1 MSKKKAVGVV
11 LVLVVIAIVVVVV
24 VAQKK
29 NQGDKSSP
37 AAATDTAAPQ
47 LPPRVGFA
55 KQPDTQSEPPPAA
68 TDTQSEP
75 TPPPK
80 LACKGHCGKY
90 PAWQAC
96 KWTKDCGGCTADVF
110 KGNEGCADNPQK
122 PPGAPLGGK
131 CDAHFGETTK
141 AGTNVKIEPNHEF
154 QCREEAPICYGL
166 QFNKSFGKCVAKPPG
181 KPWVRPGCRPHCG
194 NYPAWQACRWTKD
207 CGKCTADAFE
217 GDKGCADNPQKPQ
230 TGPKPFNE
238 SDKKTN
244 CPIYGMT
251 GWTVAFADKK
261 GDWCYCEDGFKRNDN
276 KSGRWVY
283 SAENKNIRCIKRG
296 QGRIW
301 G

>member
-1 MSKKKAVGVV
+1 MQQKKAVALFVV
-11 LVLVVIAIVVVVV
+11 VAIVVVVV
-24 VAQKK
+24 VVIMKGKK
-29 NQGDKSSP
+29 DGEGDEPSPASP
-37 AAATDTAAPQ
+37 AATETDAPQ
-47 LPPRVGFA
+47 SPQRVGFA
-55 KQPDTQSEPPPAA
+55 EQPETSGEPAP
-68 TDTQSEP
+68 S
-75 TPPPK
+75 PPK
-80 LACKGHCGKY
+80 LQCKGHCGNY

-96 KWTKDCGGCTADVF
+96 QWTKDCGGCTADVF

-141 AGTNVKIEPNHEF
+141 AGSDVKIGPNHEF
-154 QCREEAPICYGL
+154 QCREEAPICFGHE
-166 QFNKSFGKCVAKPPG
+166 FNKSFGKCVAKPPG
-181 KPWVRPGCRPHCG
+181 KPWVGPGCRPHCG
-194 NYPAWQACRWTKD
+194 NYPAWQACKWTRD
-207 CGKCTADAFE
+207 CGKCTAEAFK

-251 GWTVAFADKK
+251 GWTVWGADKK
-261 GDWCYCEDGFKRNDN
+261 GDWCYCRDGFVRSDK

-283 SAENKNIRCIKRG
+283 SAQNKGIKCSKPGRG
-296 QGRIW
+296 RW